1 MAPPAGPGQ
10 LKGQM
15 DALLQER
22 HPEDGPSGC
31 SVERENC
38 PLMLGLSFIL
48 FERSVPFQV
57 GEVSG
62 VEAGRG
68 SKV

>member
-1 MAPPAGPGQ
+1 
-10 LKGQM
+10 M
-15 DALLQER
+15 DQVAALLQER
-22 HPEDGPSGC
+22 CPEDSPSKC

-38 PLMLGLSFIL
+38 PLMLELGFIL
-48 FERSVPFQV
+48 FEKSVSSQV

-68 SKV
+68 SKA